1 MLEKDIRVLRGCSVA
16 GVRIH
21 HELGVW
27 QVLLQEERVDWD
39 DDRLL
44 VPMRNQGGLANSY
57 PA

>member
-1 MLEKDIRVLRGCSVA
+1 MLEKDIRVLGGCSVA

-21 HELGVW
+21 RELGVC

-44 VPMRNQGGLANSY
+44 VPMRQSRWAGESY